1 MSTQVIAPR
10 ISNVSRRNIAV
21 IGLNRIGQRV
31 YNRIREQIK
40 AREKLVGVIDVYDRD
55 LEEINKWNG
64 IRYLGSLKKISEL
77 VRDNQ
82 INHVIIAVDTSDLS
96 LIHKIVKFCTIARLP
111 FEFAPEIK
119 DEIYGNTIHQIF
131 TDLRRPWQPSFRQIV
146 DSLCAMVL
154 LIFFMPL
161 WIIVGLMIKLT
172 SEGPIIFSQE
182 RVGISGR
189 IFRVFKFRT
198 MYVDA
203 EKLSGPVLATKND
216 PRITKVGNFLRK
228 TRIDEI
234 PQLINVMIGDMSFIG
249 PRPERP
255 YFVDK
260 YSYEIPMYK
269 NRLKIKPGITG
280 LAQVTTGYDEDLEDV
295 KNKLY
300 YDLQYVERS
309 NSMGMNFS
317 IILKT
322 FTVVMTGQ
330 GQ

>member
-1 MSTQVIAPR
+1 MSIQVAAPK
-10 ISNVSRRNIAV
+10 ISKTSRRNIAV

-31 YNRIREQIK
+31 YNRIGEQLK
-40 AREKLVGVIDVYDRD
+40 AREKLLGVIDVYDRGMD
-55 LEEINKWNG
+55 EINKWNG
-64 IRYLGSLKKISEL
+64 VRFLGSLKNFSDLILKNKI
-77 VRDNQ
+77 NY
-82 INHVIIAVDTSDLS
+82 VIIAVDTSDLS
-96 LIHKIVKFCTIARLP
+96 LIHKIVRFCTIARIP

-119 DEIYGNTIHQIF
+119 DEIYGSTIHEIF
-131 TDLRRPWQPSFRQIV
+131 TDLKRPWQPSFRQIV
-146 DSLCAMVL
+146 DSLCAAIL
-154 LIFFMPL
+154 LTFFMPL
-161 WIIVGLMIKLT
+161 WIIVGIMIKLT

-182 RVGISGR
+182 RIGIGGR

-216 PRITKVGNFLRK
+216 PRITKVGNILRK

-260 YSYEIPMYK
+260 YSYEIPMYI

-280 LAQVTTGYDEDLEDV
+280 LAQITTGYDEDLEDV

-300 YDLQYVERS
+300 YDLQYVEKF
-309 NSMGMNFS
+309 NSWRMNLS
-317 IILKT
+317 IIFKT
-322 FTVVMTGQ
+322 FTVVVTGQ